1 VEGKGSAAAAPVPAE
16 IEFTPAGRTTPVRL
30 PTDVVEQPRAAEE

>member
-1 VEGKGSAAAAPVPAE
+1 VERKSSEAAAPVPAE
-16 IEFTPAGRTTPVRL
+16 IEFTPAGESSPVRL